1 MAVGRK
7 NYLFAGSHEAAR
19 RAAVLYS
26 LMRTCAQHG
35 VPPLPYFTDV
45 LRKLREHVPVTDLL
59 PDRWCQQRCESGQN
73 QRWRSGHSLRGGV
86 SPSRVAWW
94 AGQSGLPAMAEAIAL
109 AADRDGRG
117 AVKQPVEERRGERRV
132 GEDLVPLPKALVTRQ
147 DDRLLPLVAFVHEFK
162 KTGRVV
168 PLE

>member
-1 MAVGRK
+1 MGK
-7 NYLFAGSHEAAR
+7 WTL
-19 RAAVLYS
+19 
-26 LMRTCAQHG
+26 
-35 VPPLPYFTDV
+35 
-45 LRKLREHVPVTDLL
+45 VT
-59 PDRWCQQRCESGQN
+59 
-73 QRWRSGHSLRGGV
+73 WRV
-86 SPSRVAWW
+86 SPSRVVRW
-94 AGQSGLPAMAEAIAL
+94 AGQSGLPAMAL

-117 AVKQPVEERRGERRV
+117 AVKQPIAERRGERRV